1 MPIYIIGFTTPSSTL
16 SSDISTTVLEPSPTI
31 SSDMSTTV
39 SEVPPPPVTTSSAG
53 LSKEMVITIIS
64 SSSVL
69 GAGGLILLIVLVVR
83 HCRPKHKEIAA
94 KNERNHFANKQG
106 NLTKKNDFK
115 SFKPKKSQLSKKRN
129 TKQGSMDKKK
139 DSQLEIKIACKDR
152 IFQRYPQT
160 TDYLNNY
167 GNQHVFN
174 HSHTEG
180 SISFYGN
187 QHNNYPPPHSR
198 PNNRM
203 LYQSHYPEYPGH
215 NEGMFQYYTADNL
228 YRGQNMYQRPYV
240 ALYDMN
246 YINDKQNDKRS
257 SKGRQYEKNWDLL
270 Y

>member
-1 MPIYIIGFTTPSSTL
+1 MPRT
-16 SSDISTTVLEPSPTI
+16 
-31 SSDMSTTV
+31 
-39 SEVPPPPVTTSSAG
+39 EVPPSPVTTSAG
-53 LSKEMVITIIS
+53 LSQKIVITIIS

-94 KNERNHFANKQG
+94 KNEENLFENKQG

-115 SFKPKKSQLSKKRN
+115 SFKPKKSQLSKKTN

-152 IFQRYPQT
+152 MFQHYPQT

-167 GNQHVFN
+167 GNQHAFN

-187 QHNNYPPPHSR
+187 QHNNYPRPHSR
-198 PNNRM
+198 PINRM

-215 NEGMFQYYTADNL
+215 NEGMFQYYRADNS
-228 YRGQNMYQRPYV
+228 YRGQQTYQRPYV
-240 ALYDMN
+240 ALYDMSN
-246 YINDKQNDKRS
+246 IIDDKQDEKRS
-257 SKGRQYEKNWDLL
+257 FKGRPYEKNWDLL

>member
-1 MPIYIIGFTTPSSTL
+1 MHIYIIGLTTPSSTI
-16 SSDISTTVLEPSPTI
+16 SSDIPR
-31 SSDMSTTV
+31 TV
-39 SEVPPPPVTTSSAG
+39 SEVPLPPVTTSSAG
-53 LSKEMVITIIS
+53 LSQKIVITITI

-94 KNERNHFANKQG
+94 KNEENLFENKQG
-106 NLTKKNDFK
+106 NLTEKDDMK
-115 SFKPKKSQLSKKRN
+115 SFKPKKSELSEKRNSKQLSIDKKR
-129 TKQGSMDKKK
+129 DA
-139 DSQLEIKIACKDR
+139 QLEIKIACKDR
-152 IFQRYPQT
+152 MYQHYPQT
-160 TDYLNNY
+160 TDYLDDN

-180 SISFYGN
+180 SMFYGN
-187 QHNNYPPPHSR
+187 QHDDYPRPHTR
-198 PNNRM
+198 PKNKM
-203 LYQSHYPEYPGH
+203 LYQSYYPEYPGH
-215 NEGMFQYYTADNL
+215 NEGMFQYCRADNL
-228 YRGQNMYQRPYV
+228 HRGQKMYQRPYV